1 MTHYLIDLYFCTNLF
16 LAGYTYAMCEDEIE
30 DLKDLGVFMIIF
42 IFLGL
47 FGSILIMICILVG
60 AYSILEDKIHAVL
73 LNSDSWWI
81 PVRTIYFVYF
91 TKEWDH
97 NPEFMPDTINPKIE
111 AARQGGWR
119 TRLLHN
125 ALVTISSRV
134 TKNTSEPHTFTRD
147 YFSCRG
153 TNQTGSIDQESKDP
167 K

>member
-47 FGSILIMICILVG
+47 FGSILIMICILTG

-73 LNSDSWWI
+73 LNSGSWWI

-97 NPEFMPDTINPKIE
+97 HPFFMPDIINPKIE

-119 TRLLHN
+119 KKLLYN
-125 ALVTISSRV
+125 ALVTIRNRV
-134 TKNTSEPHTFTRD
+134 AQNSLKWPQFSRD
-147 YFSCRG
+147 YFSIKE
-153 TNQTGSIDQESKDP
+153 NNESP
-167 K
+167 GL